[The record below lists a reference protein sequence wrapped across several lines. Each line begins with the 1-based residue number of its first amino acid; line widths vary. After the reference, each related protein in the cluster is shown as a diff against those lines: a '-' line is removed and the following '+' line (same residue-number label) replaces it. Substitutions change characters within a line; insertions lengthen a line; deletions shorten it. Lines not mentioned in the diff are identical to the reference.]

1 MKIQQFTVP
10 ERLHCEEFSGHF
22 RTGMP
27 LHYRYILVLLEL
39 WHGARSCIKIYPF
52 CGKTTHSRE
61 SVFHDHNNRRHC
73 RVWRKQNE
81 KYHAK
86 CIQTTV

>member
-1 MKIQQFTVP
+1 MEFISGEFAGNLRMDIQ
-10 ERLHCEEFSGHF
+10 LHS
-22 RTGMP
+22 RNV
-27 LHYRYILVLLEL
+27 LVLLEL
-39 WHGARSCIKIYPF
+39 WHGTRSCIKIYPF
-52 CGKTTHSRE
+52 CGNITHSRE
-61 SVFHDHNNRRHC
+61 SVFHDHSNRCHY